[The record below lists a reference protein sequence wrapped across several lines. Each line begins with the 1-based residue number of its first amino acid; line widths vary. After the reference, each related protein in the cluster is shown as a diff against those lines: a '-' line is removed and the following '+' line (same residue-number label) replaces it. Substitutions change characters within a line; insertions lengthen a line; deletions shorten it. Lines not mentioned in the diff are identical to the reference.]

1 MPVSTTYQTV
11 LTEQAEGVLT
21 ITLNRPESYNA
32 LNEQLKDDL
41 LDALKAASRDASV
54 RCVVLTGAGKAF
66 CSGQD
71 LKEARPGEIAIGDAL
86 RKKYNPIARLLYGM
100 EKPVLAA
107 VNGVA
112 AGAGCSLAL
121 LCDMRIMADTASFRL
136 AFSSIGLAPDSGACF
151 ILPRL
156 VGRGLA
162 LELAY
167 TGRAV
172 DAEEALRIGLAN
184 QVVAQAE
191 LPERTAQ
198 LARTLAARPTRALG
212 LTKRAIN
219 HAMDVDLDAA
229 LDYEAYTQE
238 IAAAT
243 LDFAEG
249 AAAFREK
256 RTPRFE
262 GR

>member
-1 MPVSTTYQTV
+1 VQPGQVS
-11 LTEQAEGVLT
+11 
-21 ITLNRPESYNA
+21 
-32 LNEQLKDDL
+32 
-41 LDALKAASRDASV
+41 
-54 RCVVLTGAGKAF
+54 
-66 CSGQD
+66 
-71 LKEARPGEIAIGDAL
+71 IGDTL

-100 EKPVLAA
+100 EKPVIAA

-121 LCDMRIMADTASFRL
+121 LCDLRIVADTASFRL

-151 ILPRL
+151 TLPWL

-162 LELAY
+162 LEIAY

-172 DAEEALRIGLAN
+172 GAEEAVRIGLAN
-184 QVVAQAE
+184 QMVPHEELAARAAE
-191 LPERTAQ
+191 LGQ
-198 LARTLAARPTRALG
+198 VLAARPTRALG
-212 LTKRAIN
+212 LTKRAID
-219 HAMDVDLDAA
+219 HAMHVDLEAA

-243 LDFAEG
+243 QDFAEG
-249 AAAFREK
+249 VSAFREK
-256 RTPRFE
+256 RQPRFE

>member
-1 MPVSTTYQTV
+1 MAVSTTYKTI
-11 LTEQAEGVLT
+11 LSEQAGGVLT
-21 ITLNRPESYNA
+21 LTMNRPESYNA

-41 LDALKAASRDASV
+41 LEALKSASRDASV
-54 RCVVLTGAGKAF
+54 RCLVLGGAGKAF

-71 LKEARPGEIAIGDAL
+71 LKEVQPGQVSIGDAL
-86 RKKYNPIARLLYGM
+86 RKKYNPIARLLYSM

-107 VNGVA
+107 INGVA

-121 LCDMRIMADTASFRL
+121 LCDLRIMADSASLRL
-136 AFSSIGLAPDSGACF
+136 AFSGIGLAPDSGACF
-151 ILPRL
+151 TLPRL

-172 DAEEALRIGLAN
+172 GAEEALRLGLAN
-184 QVVAQAE
+184 QVVPQAE
-191 LPERTAQ
+191 LAETAAE

-219 HAMDVDLDAA
+219 QALHADLDAA
-229 LDYEAYTQE
+229 LEYEAYTQE

-243 LDFAEG
+243 SDFAEG
-249 AAAFREK
+249 VAAFREK
-256 RTPRFE
+256 RQPQFE